1 MIILS
6 DFHVSPSQTP
16 GAGAFL
22 DVRAGFGSTLAPPSD
37 VDRSG
42 TPADALWPFFHNL
55 FYNFVID
62 DENHYQYNRE
72 WDPNMESGVKA
83 GGVSF
88 FPMR

>member
-1 MIILS
+1 MSLLHRLPGQGLS
-6 DFHVSPSQTP
+6 LTFGQDLDHRSPRRPMWTV
-16 GAGAFL
+16 AET
-22 DVRAGFGSTLAPPSD
+22 R
-37 VDRSG
+37 